1 MKTVVLLVVGAAL
14 LSGQSAHAIDAKY
27 REQLERSGCTQVSEA
42 QGCDIN
48 KTKAENAKAGF
59 VVEDPAHDAKV
70 KGTPY
75 HATGK
80 ISCAMGDAELG
91 SVQCDFGVIR
101 GKPGNAEVHII
112 PPGGFERILSFSGE
126 KVSADK
132 ESIVKATRSGDD
144 WLVEVNGYEHYKIPS
159 AVIYG
164 G

>member
-1 MKTVVLLVVGAAL
+1 MKINVLLIVAIAL
-14 LSGQSAHAIDAKY
+14 LSSVSAHAINAKY

-42 QGCDIN
+42 QGCDIT

-59 VVEDPAHDAKV
+59 VTEDSAYDAKV
-70 KGTPY
+70 KDTPY

-80 ISCAMGDAELG
+80 IPCAMGDVEPG

-101 GKPGNAEVHII
+101 GKPGNAEVHIT
-112 PPGGFERILSFSGE
+112 PPGGFKRILNFNGE
-126 KVSADK
+126 KVSTDK
-132 ESIVKATRSGDD
+132 DSNIKATRSGDD
-144 WLVEVNGYEHYKIPS
+144 WLIDVNGYEHYKIPD